1 MNSLLSGKVPPDVLA
16 SRVFKHLVRGHA
28 DLILGPA
35 IGQDASLIRIGDRIV
50 VASTDPIT
58 GSVEDIGWLSVHVN
72 ANDIATFGV
81 APKWFLSS
89 IMLPLGFEPADL
101 EMIVKQMKEAANSI
115 GIIVAGGHTEVTDE
129 ISKPIIAG
137 FMLGETEQ
145 GQYVTSAGAKAGDSI
160 IMTKTMAIEGT
171 AILAAEGVRVLRSG
185 IAPET
190 VVRAR
195 KLREQIS
202 VVKDGIT
209 AFKTGFVT
217 AMHDPTEGGL
227 VNGIY
232 ELCEA
237 SGVGFHID
245 RNHIPI
251 DPATQEICDFLSI
264 DPLELI
270 SSGTML
276 ITCRPENASH
286 ILEELKNAGIGAC
299 EIGHTDRD
307 PAKHVLEHAGKETD
321 VRRPLTDAL
330 WAALEK
336 VKGQ

>member
-1 MNSLLSGKVPPDVLA
+1 MNSLLSGKVPPDVLT
-16 SRVFKHLVRGHA
+16 SRVFKHIARGHP

-35 IGQDASLIRIGDRIV
+35 IGQDASLIRIGARVV

-81 APKWFLSS
+81 EPKWFLSS
-89 IMLPLGFEPADL
+89 IMLPLGFQPSDL
-101 EMIVKQMKEAANSI
+101 EMIVRQMKEAASSL

-137 FMLGETEQ
+137 FMLGETGE
-145 GQYVTSAGAKAGDSI
+145 GQYVTSAGASAGDSI
-160 IMTKTMAIEGT
+160 VMTKTVAIEGS
-171 AILAAEGVRVLRSG
+171 AILAAEGADMLSTGV
-185 IAPET
+185 APDT
-190 VVRAR
+190 IIRAR

-227 VNGIY
+227 ANGIY

-237 SGVGFHID
+237 SGVGFQIE
-245 RNHIPI
+245 RSLIPV

-276 ITCRPENASH
+276 MTCKPENVVH
-286 ILEELKNAGIGAC
+286 VIGELEHVGIKAC
-299 EIGHTDRD
+299 EIGST
-307 PAKHVLEHAGKETD
+307 ASNSAMHVLEDCGRTTHL
-321 VRRPLTDAL
+321 RRPTTDAL
-330 WAALEK
+330 WAAIKK